1 MSTQTYCCCKNRL
14 SEIACCTRMAT
25 LCPSHNL
32 ECKSAGKSVHQG
44 HVKSKTTSGIDMLD
58 LGALDATTVV
68 WPHNDNC
75 PLLSTNA
82 FRMVLV
88 HGSWHV
94 GLGSS
99 SSTDL
104 HLNLALSISL
114 GSPGNNNSS
123 VSGVA
128 LAHSMHSGVLLL
140 LIEESTI
147 L

>member
-1 MSTQTYCCCKNRL
+1 
-14 SEIACCTRMAT
+14 
-25 LCPSHNL
+25 
-32 ECKSAGKSVHQG
+32 
-44 HVKSKTTSGIDMLD
+44 MLD